1 MAQKNLSIKLSLNDK
16 QFQSSLRKATR
27 SLKRFGSSM
36 KRTGR
41 NMTRSLTMPILAL
54 GGASVKLATDFQTS
68 MTKISTL
75 VGASAKDLKEYEAGI
90 MSLSERVGVSAAQ
103 LADGLFFITSAGF
116 QGKEG
121 LDALEV
127 SAKAAAMGMGE
138 MSSIA
143 NALTSIMTAYEKEN
157 MTSAKAGDL
166 LHETLKQGKFEAAM
180 FMDKLGAVIPIAAAA
195 GVSFEE
201 LGAASA
207 TMSKLSGDAA
217 VTLTSMK
224 SMIMALLKP
233 TAQQEEILDKLGIS
247 TEELGKMTSESLLG
261 TLEFLHSNLKDN
273 NEELLK
279 MFGGSKSVVGM
290 LSTIGLQSETYTE
303 VLDGMHNS
311 LGNVNNGFAI
321 LSGTAGFKFNQ
332 TLVKL
337 QNVGIEIGNILLPVV
352 LDLADAFKGLL
363 DDFKNLSPEA
373 KNLAVAATIL
383 TGALGP
389 LLVVMGSLVTV
400 VTAISI
406 KFVGIAIGVAAL
418 ATGILFLIDNFD
430 AFKERVN
437 FDFLFN
443 SIIKGVAMTLKGF
456 GDLVTGYNK
465 LIDKLGGGKLGILK
479 ASNEFDKLAANIEK
493 SLIKTDDYKHDFEDF
508 TTFMGRQGSRLKNVL
523 GIVAKSLNLG
533 GPSGVPE
540 APSNETTSTNTS
552 QGILGPL
559 DSSFFNNNPLQNILE
574 SVNFQDAETP
584 FTGLIVKTA
593 EELEAF
599 AHQQENIK
607 SLTEDLSNTFGQFG
621 NMMQSTFAQAIQSSD
636 GFFKTFVEGS
646 KQAMKAL
653 MAQLAATLALNAL
666 LGGSKIGGML
676 GLKDIG
682 GFGGIGTALKG
693 LFMADGGLVTGAT
706 LAMVGEGPGTSMTN
720 PEVIAPLD
728 KLKSMIG
735 QGNGSI
741 EVFGSISG
749 QDILLSS
756 TRARNNRTRT
766 RGY

>member
-1 MAQKNLSIKLSLNDK
+1 
-16 QFQSSLRKATR
+16 
-27 SLKRFGSSM
+27 
-36 KRTGR
+36 
-41 NMTRSLTMPILAL
+41 
-54 GGASVKLATDFQTS
+54 
-68 MTKISTL
+68 
-75 VGASAKDLKEYEAGI
+75 

-166 LHETLKQGKFEAAM
+166 LHETLKQGKFEAAE
-180 FMDKLGAVIPIAAAA
+180 FMDKLGAVIPVAAAA

-290 LSTIGLQSETYTE
+290 LSTIGLQSETYTQ

-311 LGNVNNGFAI
+311 LGNVNNGFDT

-337 QNVGIEIGNILLPVV
+337 QNVGIKIGNILLPVV
-352 LDLADAFKGLL
+352 LELADAFMGLL
-363 DDFKNLSPEA
+363 DDFKNLSPESQT
-373 KNLAVAATIL
+373 LAVAATL
-383 TGALGP
+383 LAGALGP
-389 LLVVMGSLVTV
+389 LLVIMGSLVTI

-406 KFVGIAIGVAAL
+406 KFVAIAIAVAAL
-418 ATGILFLIDNFD
+418 ATGILYVVDNWEAFIERFKNIDWWRNTLLEMIALLIEFNPITLLND
-430 AFKERVN
+430 AFNSFLEFIGASTIPN
-437 FDFLFN
+437 PFQDTADFFRDM
-443 SIIKGVAMTLKGF
+443 KVE
-456 GDLVTGYNK
+456 
-465 LIDKLGGGKLGILK
+465 ID
-479 ASNEFDKLAANIEK
+479 
-493 SLIKTDDYKHDFEDF
+493 DFENDF
-508 TTFMGRQGSRLKNVL
+508 DDFGTFMERQGKRVKGAL
-523 GIVAKSLNLG
+523 GDIAKSFNLG
-533 GPSGVPE
+533 GPSGSTTTNKTTPNSN
-540 APSNETTSTNTS
+540 PSQP
-552 QGILGPL
+552 QGIMGPHPLPDDFFDDLGKL
-559 DSSFFNNNPLQNILE
+559 ENNQKNIE
-574 SVNFQDAETP
+574 
-584 FTGLIVKTA
+584 
-593 EELEAF
+593 
-599 AHQQENIK
+599 
-607 SLTEDLSNTFGQFG
+607 SLTQDLTNTFGQFG
-621 NMMQSTFAQAIQSSD
+621 NMLQSTFAQAIQSSD
-636 GFFKTFVEGS
+636 GFFKTFVDGA
-646 KQAMKAL
+646 KQAFKAMMAQVAAMLAMKAL
-653 MAQLAATLALNAL
+653 LSAVGLGSFAE
-666 LGGSKIGGML
+666 LGGGLGKFLGGL
-676 GLKDIG
+676 GLP
-682 GFGGIGTALKG
+682 G
-693 LFMADGGLVTGAT
+693 LANGGLATGAT
-706 LAMVGEGPGTSMTN
+706 IAMVGEGPGTSISN

>member
-75 VGASAKDLKEYEAGI
+75 VGASAKDLKQYEAGI

-166 LHETLKQGKFEAAM
+166 LHETLKQGKFEAAE
-180 FMDKLGAVIPIAAAA
+180 FMDKLGAVIPVAAAA

-233 TAQQEEILDKLGIS
+233 TAQQEEILTKLKIS
-247 TEELGKMTSESLLG
+247 TEQLGEMTSESLLG
-261 TLEFLHSNLKDN
+261 TLQFLHSRLKDN

-303 VLDGMHNS
+303 VLEGMHNS
-311 LGNVNNGFAI
+311 LGNVNNGFAT

-337 QNVGIEIGNILLPVV
+337 QNAGIKIGNILLPVV
-352 LDLADAFKGLL
+352 LDLANAFMGLL

-373 KNLAVAATIL
+373 QNLAVAATL
-383 TGALGP
+383 LAGALGP
-389 LLVVMGSLVTV
+389 LLMIMGSLVTI

-406 KFVGIAIGVAAL
+406 KFVAIAIAVAAL
-418 ATGILFLIDNFD
+418 ATGILFVVDNWEAFIERFKNIDWWRNTLLEMIALLIEFNPITLLND
-430 AFKERVN
+430 AFNEFLKFIGVAQIPNPFQKGADFFRDMKVEIDDFENDFDDFGTFMERQGERV
-437 FDFLFN
+437 
-443 SIIKGVAMTLKGF
+443 KGVL
-456 GDLVTGYNK
+456 GD
-465 LIDKLGGGKLGILK
+465 I
-479 ASNEFDKLAANIEK
+479 AN
-493 SLIKTDDYKHDFEDF
+493 
-508 TTFMGRQGSRLKNVL
+508 
-523 GIVAKSLNLG
+523 SLNLG
-533 GPSGVPE
+533 GPSGGGE
-540 APSNETTSTNTS
+540 ATSNVTTSTNTS

-559 DSSFFNNNPLQNILE
+559 DSSFFKNNPLQNILE

-584 FTGLIVKTA
+584 FTGLIVKTE
-593 EELEAF
+593 EELKSLAEQGKETEKVMQRLSSTMINSFRATADASDQSSKQMITSAKNAAREEIKTALAVSVANEMKSIFATVPFPFNLALAAGAGSIVGSLFAKVIPAF
-599 AHQQENIK
+599 AE
-607 SLTEDLSNTFGQFG
+607 
-621 NMMQSTFAQAIQSSD
+621 
-636 GFFKTFVEGS
+636 
-646 KQAMKAL
+646 
-653 MAQLAATLALNAL
+653 
-666 LGGSKIGGML
+666 
-676 GLKDIG
+676 
-682 GFGGIGTALKG
+682 
-693 LFMADGGLVTGAT
+693 GGLVSGAT
-706 LAMVGEGPGTSMTN
+706 LGLIGEGRGTSMNN
-720 PEVIAPLD
+720 PEVVAPLD

>member
-90 MSLSERVGVSAAQ
+90 MSLSEKVGVSAAQ

-180 FMDKLGAVIPIAAAA
+180 FMDKLGSVIPVAAAA

-290 LSTIGLQSETYTE
+290 LSTIGLQSETYAN
-303 VLDGMHNS
+303 VLDGMQNS
-311 LGNVNNGFAI
+311 LGNVNEGFAT

-337 QNVGIEIGNILLPVV
+337 QNVGIEIGNILLPIV

-373 KNLAVAATIL
+373 KNLSVVAAIL
-383 TGALGP
+383 AAALGP
-389 LLVVMGSLVTV
+389 LLMVMGSLVTV

-406 KFVGIAIGVAAL
+406 KFVAIAVAVAAL
-418 ATGILFLIDNFD
+418 ATGILFVVDNWEAFIERFKNIDWWRNTLLEMIALLIEFNPITLLND
-430 AFKERVN
+430 AFNEFLDYLGVAQIPNPFQKGADFFRDMKVEIDDFENDFDDFGTFMERQGERV
-437 FDFLFN
+437 
-443 SIIKGVAMTLKGF
+443 KGVL
-456 GDLVTGYNK
+456 GD
-465 LIDKLGGGKLGILK
+465 I
-479 ASNEFDKLAANIEK
+479 AN
-493 SLIKTDDYKHDFEDF
+493 
-508 TTFMGRQGSRLKNVL
+508 
-523 GIVAKSLNLG
+523 SLNLG
-533 GPSGVPE
+533 GPSG
-540 APSNETTSTNTS
+540 STTTNKTTPKSNTS
-552 QGILGPL
+552 KPQGIMGPHPLPDNFFDDLKKETFSLKDVFEQL
-559 DSSFFNNNPLQNILE
+559 DGSIERIGESLSRVLMAGAQN
-574 SVNFQDAETP
+574 FRDFATQ
-584 FTGLIVKTA
+584 VKTSVKSAIGALLA
-593 EELEAF
+593 EGVAAAVSSSLKNPAIALNPALIPVIAGLAGGLAKTAFNSLIPAF
-599 AHQQENIK
+599 AE
-607 SLTEDLSNTFGQFG
+607 
-621 NMMQSTFAQAIQSSD
+621 
-636 GFFKTFVEGS
+636 
-646 KQAMKAL
+646 
-653 MAQLAATLALNAL
+653 
-666 LGGSKIGGML
+666 
-676 GLKDIG
+676 
-682 GFGGIGTALKG
+682 
-693 LFMADGGLVTGAT
+693 GGLVSGAT
-706 LAMVGEGPGTSMTN
+706 LGLIGEGRGTSMSN
-720 PEVIAPLD
+720 PEVVAPLD

>member
-1 MAQKNLSIKLSLNDK
+1 
-16 QFQSSLRKATR
+16 
-27 SLKRFGSSM
+27 M

-166 LHETLKQGKFEAAM
+166 LHETLKQGKFEAAQ

-233 TAQQEEILDKLGIS
+233 TKQQTDILDKLGIS

-261 TLEFLHSNLKDN
+261 TLQFLHSNLKDN

-311 LGNVNNGFAI
+311 LGNVNEGFNT

-337 QNVGIEIGNILLPVV
+337 QNVGIKIGNILLPVV
-352 LDLADAFKGLL
+352 LELADAFMRLL

-373 KNLAVAATIL
+373 QNLAVAATL
-383 TGALGP
+383 LAGALGP
-389 LLVVMGSLVTV
+389 LLVIMGSLVTI
-400 VTAISI
+400 VTALNI
-406 KFVGIAIGVAAL
+406 KIIGIAVAL
-418 ATGILFLIDNFD
+418 GSLGLLILYVVDNFEQLKD
-430 AFKERVN
+430 TQYSLSF
-437 FDFLFN
+437 FFN
-443 SIIKGVAMTLKGF
+443 SLIEGLQMTLEGLQF
-456 GDLVTGYNK
+456 FVDGYNK
-465 LIDKLGGGKLGILK
+465 FIDVITFGKGNILK
-479 ASNEFDKLAANIEK
+479 ASNEFEKLADNLDPAK
-493 SLIKTDDYKHDFEDF
+493 LKTDQYESKFDSF
-508 TTFMGRQGSRLKNVL
+508 TTFMGNQGEKLKNIL
-523 GIVAKSLNLG
+523 GDIAQTLNIG

-559 DSSFFNNNPLQNILE
+559 DSSFFKNNPLQNILE

-584 FTGLIVKTA
+584 FTGLIVKTE

-599 AHQQENIK
+599 AQQQENIK

-621 NMMQSTFAQAIQSSD
+621 NMLQSTFAQAIQSSD
-636 GFFKTFVEGS
+636 GFFKTFVDGA
-646 KQAMKAL
+646 KQAFKAMMAQVAAMLAMKAL
-653 MAQLAATLALNAL
+653 LSAVGLGSFSE
-666 LGGSKIGGML
+666 LGGGLGKFLGGL
-676 GLKDIG
+676 GLP
-682 GFGGIGTALKG
+682 G
-693 LFMADGGLVTGAT
+693 LANGGLATGAT
-706 LAMVGEGPGTSMTN
+706 IAMVGEGPGTSISN